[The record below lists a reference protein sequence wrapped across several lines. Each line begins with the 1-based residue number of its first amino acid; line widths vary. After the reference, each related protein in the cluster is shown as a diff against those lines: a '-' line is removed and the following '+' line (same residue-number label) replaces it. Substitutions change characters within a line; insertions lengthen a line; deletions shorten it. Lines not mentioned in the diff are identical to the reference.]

1 MYSSETAAMP
11 ASCPN
16 AGVATP
22 HAVGHSEVVDIRANA
37 VRAAVGPHLTALGA
51 HYGACRGG
59 AVSWWFPASGRRE
72 RRLLFRPLEGL
83 DEWEVEYAEH
93 SADGRRVLRHGS
105 RTVRTSHAGLAAAV
119 DELVGRDLPRRRG
132 EHLPDVGSGPVVM
145 DGAAPGP
152 RAAAAAA
159 AAHRPP
165 PPPRS
170 VRVGDGVLGMVVA
183 VALLAA
189 CRIDIDLA
197 PNIAA
202 VAVPMLGIS
211 AVWTLIGLSGAEHRR
226 R

>member
-1 MYSSETAAMP
+1 
-11 ASCPN
+11 
-16 AGVATP
+16 
-22 HAVGHSEVVDIRANA
+22 VDIRANA
-37 VRAAVGPHLTALGA
+37 VRAEVGPHLTALGA

-72 RRLLFRPLEGL
+72 RRLLFRAVDGLE
-83 DEWEVEYAEH
+83 EWEVEYAEH
-93 SADGRRVLRHGS
+93 SADGRRVFRHGS
-105 RTVRTSHAGLAAAV
+105 RTMRVPRSGLGAAI
-119 DELVGRDLPRRRG
+119 DELVGRGLPRSPGRL
-132 EHLPDVGSGPVVM
+132 LPDVGSGPVIV
-145 DGAAPGP
+145 DGPAPGP

-202 VAVPMLGIS
+202 IAVPLLGIS
-211 AVWTLIGLSGAEHRR
+211 AVWTLIGLSGAEHRGR
-226 R
+226 

>member
-1 MYSSETAAMP
+1 MDVR
-11 ASCPN
+11 
-16 AGVATP
+16 G
-22 HAVGHSEVVDIRANA
+22 NA
-37 VRAAVGPHLTALGA
+37 VRAEVGAHLTALGA
-51 HYGACRGG
+51 HPGACRAG
-59 AVSWWFPASGRRE
+59 AVSWWFPPSGRRE
-72 RRLLFRPLEGL
+72 RRLLFRPVRGL

-93 SADGRRVLRHGS
+93 SADGRRVLSHGT
-105 RTVRTSHAGLAAAV
+105 RTVRVPRADLTAAV
-119 DELVGRDLPRRRG
+119 DELVGRGLPRRRG
-132 EHLPDVGSGPVVM
+132 RLLPDAGSGPVVA
-145 DGAAPGP
+145 DGPAPGP

-165 PPPRS
+165 PPPRT
-170 VRVGDGVLGMVVA
+170 VRVADGMLGMLVA

-202 VAVPMLGIS
+202 FAVPLLGVS

>member
-1 MYSSETAAMP
+1 MSVSAHT
-11 ASCPN
+11 
-16 AGVATP
+16 
-22 HAVGHSEVVDIRANA
+22 
-37 VRAAVGPHLTALGA
+37 VRAEVGAQLTALGA
-51 HYGACRGG
+51 HYGASRDG
-59 AVSWWFPASGRRE
+59 AVSWWFPTSGRRE
-72 RRLLFRPLEGL
+72 RRLLFRPVPGL
-83 DEWEVEYAEH
+83 DEWEIEYAEH
-93 SADGRRVLRHGS
+93 SADGRRVHCHGS
-105 RTVRTSHAGLAAAV
+105 RTVRVPRAGLAAAV
-119 DELVGRDLPRRRG
+119 DDLVARSLPRSRG
-132 EHLPDVGSGPVVM
+132 RLLPDDGSGPVVA
-145 DGAAPGP
+145 DGPAPGP

-159 AAHRPP
+159 SARRPP

-170 VRVGDGVLGMVVA
+170 VRVADGVLGMIVA

>member
-1 MYSSETAAMP
+1 MS
-11 ASCPN
+11 
-16 AGVATP
+16 G
-22 HAVGHSEVVDIRANA
+22 GIRSNA
-37 VRAAVGPHLTALGA
+37 VRAEVGPQLAALGA
-51 HYGACRGG
+51 HYGSTRGG

-72 RRLLFRPLEGL
+72 RRLLFRPVQGL

-93 SADGRRVLRHGS
+93 SADGRRTFVHGTRSVRSS
-105 RTVRTSHAGLAAAV
+105 RAGLGAAV
-119 DELVGRDLPRRRG
+119 DELVAGGLPRRPGRL
-132 EHLPDVGSGPVVM
+132 LPDDGDRAPLV

-159 AAHRPP
+159 SARRPP

-170 VRVGDGVLGMVVA
+170 VRVADGVLGMVVA

-202 VAVPMLGIS
+202 FAVALLGVS

>member
-1 MYSSETAAMP
+1 MD
-11 ASCPN
+11 
-16 AGVATP
+16 V
-22 HAVGHSEVVDIRANA
+22 RANV
-37 VRAAVGPHLTALGA
+37 VRAAVGPQLTALGA
-51 HYGACRGG
+51 HYGASRAG
-59 AVSWWFPASGRRE
+59 AVSWWFPPAGRRE
-72 RRLLFRPLEGL
+72 RRLLFRPVRGL

-93 SADGRRVLRHGS
+93 SADGRRVLRHAT
-105 RTVRTSHAGLAAAV
+105 RTVRVARAGLGDAV
-119 DELVGRDLPRRRG
+119 EELVGRGLPRRRG
-132 EHLPDVGSGPVVM
+132 EPVPDAGSGPVVV

-165 PPPRS
+165 PPPRA

-202 VAVPMLGIS
+202 FAVPMLGVS
-211 AVWTLIGLSGAEHRR
+211 AVWTLIGLSGAEHRGR
-226 R
+226 